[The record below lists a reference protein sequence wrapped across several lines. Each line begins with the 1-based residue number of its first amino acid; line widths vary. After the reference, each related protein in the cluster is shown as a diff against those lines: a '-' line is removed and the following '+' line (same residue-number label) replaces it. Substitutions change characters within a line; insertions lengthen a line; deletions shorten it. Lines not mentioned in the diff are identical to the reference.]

1 MKELTTWFGLK
12 RQPFEKD
19 IKPKDLFATE
29 ALCECTARL
38 DHLKRTGGI
47 MLLTGD
53 PGAGKTVAIR
63 RFCDALNDNL
73 YRTIYT
79 PLATLS
85 CIDILRHINQLLGLP
100 QRNAKSALFAQIQHE
115 ILESREQ
122 RGRTVVL
129 VIDEAQLLQIGPLQ
143 ELRLLTNFKMDSV
156 EPFILILTGQSDL
169 DRIMDYAILE
179 PFTQRLRLR
188 YHLPPLT
195 AAETGTMKRLTQ
207 TAYAIL
213 KALDIAASDFGRG
226 GRYRLG
232 LERRE
237 LDSDGLIEL
246 LLRWCDDYPIAS
258 IEDPLAEPMIHKDFP
273 GGPEDLQEYTMEV
286 VEGIKNH
293 LVRDPSDPQDTRWE
307 YTYNERLFAYKVPGL
322 AKPIDQIE
330 IVAKKLAETPYSRR
344 AQAITW
350 KVWEDNECYDPACL
364 QSVWCRLTEDGEK
377 LWLNTNIR
385 FRSNDAYKAAFMNM
399 FALVQLQKLIASK
412 IADRLGRAVHLGRYV
427 HMADSYHIYGSYFKE
442 FEERFIL
449 PAIMKKVED
458 MTATVNAR
466 KK

>member
-1 MKELTTWFGLK
+1 MAGIPVLTARGKGIAEAWENSLIALNREGC
-12 RQPFEKD
+12 D
-19 IKPKDLFATE
+19 IKTMYDKPEDPPSKDAT
-29 ALCECTARL
+29 
-38 DHLKRTGGI
+38 
-47 MLLTGD
+47 ML
-53 PGAGKTVAIR
+53 
-63 RFCDALNDNL
+63 
-73 YRTIYT
+73 
-79 PLATLS
+79 
-85 CIDILRHINQLLGLP
+85 
-100 QRNAKSALFAQIQHE
+100 
-115 ILESREQ
+115 
-122 RGRTVVL
+122 
-129 VIDEAQLLQIGPLQ
+129 
-143 ELRLLTNFKMDSV
+143 V
-156 EPFILILTGQSDL
+156 E
-169 DRIMDYAILE
+169 
-179 PFTQRLRLR
+179 
-188 YHLPPLT
+188 
-195 AAETGTMKRLTQ
+195 
-207 TAYAIL
+207 
-213 KALDIAASDFGRG
+213 
-226 GRYRLG
+226 
-232 LERRE
+232 
-237 LDSDGLIEL
+237 
-246 LLRWCDDYPIAS
+246 
-258 IEDPLAEPMIHKDFP
+258 IEDPFAEPMIHKDFP